1 MSNLPV
7 ARPFGEHDLADE
19 LRLDPVCRA
28 TEDALRRRLER
39 TPLLFD
45 RIERATQLDGPLV
58 REAGSNLSA
67 EHQPASFV
75 VADQQCAQPR
85 ARAFRLGEPADDELL
100 LVDALRLHP
109 VAVA

>member
-19 LRLDPVCRA
+19 LRLDPVCGA
-28 TEDALRRRLER
+28 SEDSLRWRIER

-45 RIERATQLDGPLV
+45 RIERAAELDSSLV
-58 REAGSNLSA
+58 REAGSNLAA
-67 EHQPASFV
+67 EYQPASFV
-75 VADQQCAQPR
+75 VADQQCAEPC
-85 ARAFRLGEPADDELL
+85 ARAFWLGEPADDELL

-109 VAVA
+109 